1 MLIISD
7 NEKITSDNRNQ
18 QLEDRKKLHIKTTRK
33 TDRFYEYS
41 SCTIHPQVKI
51 KIITFLSYSASG
63 LKLSTMYDKA

>member
-33 TDRFYEYS
+33 TDRFYKYS
-41 SCTIHPQVKI
+41 SCTIHQQGKI
-51 KIITFLSYSASG
+51 KILSLVSYQQVAY
-63 LKLSTMYDKA
+63 TAV